1 MNLKVTAKN
10 GRRRKGSKRTKSD
23 VIRLNGTS
31 SVLAET
37 NASGTNIFAGVT
49 SFYTFDPVNI
59 GGRVSTAASIFTRF
73 RVLSA
78 TVEYVPSVGST
89 SGGSLAL
96 AILDD
101 VGTSAEESGITSY
114 ATAIQLRRSVSM
126 TTWRNQT
133 LFYRPVDRNKWY
145 YVTTDSGDSRFEI
158 PFTLVC
164 FGMSLADSTI
174 YGTFVIR
181 YSIEFK
187 GQTAP
192 FTPS

>member
-1 MNLKVTAKN
+1 MKSNLTAN
-10 GRRRKGSKRTKSD
+10 GRRRRVRKRNRSE
-23 VIRLNGTS
+23 VIRLKGTS

-49 SFYTFDPVNI
+49 SFYAFDPVNI

-73 RVLSA
+73 RIISA
-78 TVEYVPSVGST
+78 TVEYVPAVGST
-89 SGGSLAL
+89 SGGSLAF

-101 VGTSAEESGITSY
+101 IGTTAEESGITSY
-114 ATAIQLRRSVSM
+114 ATAIQLRRSRSC
-126 TTWRNQT
+126 TTWKKTVLN
-133 LFYRPVDRNKWY
+133 YNPVDRTKWY
-145 YVTTDSGDSRFEI
+145 YCTTDSGDSRFEI

-164 FGMSLADSTI
+164 FGMELADSTV

-181 YSIEFK
+181 YNIEFR

-192 FTPS
+192 FTPA